1 MASDDIIID
10 IGYESVL
17 AISIIMFNIGGEFY
31 CFLN

>member
-17 AISIIMFNIGGEFY
+17 AIIMFNIGVEFY